1 MHSRVS
7 IGEET
12 AYCAFTSECRGGDS
26 ICTVPSRVSIGE
38 ETAYCAFTSE
48 YKGGDSILC
57 LHE

>member
-1 MHSRVS
+1 MS

-12 AYCAFTSECRGGDS
+12 AYCAFTSKYRGGDS

-48 YKGGDSILC
+48 YKGGDGILC
-57 LHE
+57 IHE